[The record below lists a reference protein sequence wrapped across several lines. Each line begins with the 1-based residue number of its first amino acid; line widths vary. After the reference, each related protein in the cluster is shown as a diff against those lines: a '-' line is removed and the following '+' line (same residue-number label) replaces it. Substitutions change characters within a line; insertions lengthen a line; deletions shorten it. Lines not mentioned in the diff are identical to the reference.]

1 MSFSPGSTE
10 EGDQRE
16 DGKDERCVVCY
27 TPGKATRMY
36 IDSSADG
43 LRVTVAQ
50 AFLDGQVLQWRS
62 VYEMS
67 RNWSTPERARSQ
79 VKQECAAHQIG
90 MISSNGYLRGLK
102 PQARVAFKPLI
113 FSRNLMRVAGYE
125 ISFLTDIFGKPPPPL
140 HLDRLSVSRG
150 GPRGGLRN
158 CGELGQREELPR
170 PEEPEPTKR
179 AESERTRRRRG
190 QSLLNKQRVTF
201 LAGPLG
207 ERDQ

>member
-1 MSFSPGSTE
+1 
-10 EGDQRE
+10 
-16 DGKDERCVVCY
+16 
-27 TPGKATRMY
+27 
-36 IDSSADG
+36 
-43 LRVTVAQ
+43 
-50 AFLDGQVLQWRS
+50 
-62 VYEMS
+62 
-67 RNWSTPERARSQ
+67 
-79 VKQECAAHQIG
+79 

-102 PQARVAFKPLI
+102 LQAMVAFKPLI
-113 FSRNLMRVAGYE
+113 FSRNLLSVAGYE
-125 ISFLTDIFGKPPPPL
+125 ISFLTDIIGKPSPPL

-150 GPRGGLRN
+150 GLRGGLLSSR
-158 CGELGQREELPR
+158 ELGQREELPK